1 MKKIICLSSIL
12 LLGFICNK
20 VEAQTTITLQPGSDE
35 GKDAM
40 VWAAPNLGM
49 DTINYGNDDRLL
61 THAWTNSSVPDTS
74 RSLIEFDLSSIPA
87 NAIIIDARLNIY
99 NNPTTDSFDGQH
111 SSLSGPNS
119 SVIRRITQAWDES
132 TVTWETKP
140 AFVTLNEVL
149 LDSSTTPN
157 EDFLNIDV
165 TQLIKDMIDNPS
177 TSFGFMLQLQNDEYY
192 RALVFASSDHVDSTL
207 HPELVVCYSLYT
219 SEPESPEENFDFKIY
234 PNPASQTVTIEL
246 GFDIDISMEIIN
258 SHGQVTRKISSIN
271 RTETIDISRLVG
283 GTYTIRLINKD
294 IVAIKKLVV
303 K

>member
-1 MKKIICLSSIL
+1 S
-12 LLGFICNK
+12 
-20 VEAQTTITLQPGSDE
+20 
-35 GKDAM
+35 
-40 VWAAPNLGM
+40 
-49 DTINYGNDDRLL
+49 
-61 THAWTNSSVPDTS
+61 
-74 RSLIEFDLSSIPA
+74 
-87 NAIIIDARLNIY
+87 
-99 NNPTTDSFDGQH
+99 
-111 SSLSGPNS
+111 
-119 SVIRRITQAWDES
+119 TQDY
-132 TVTWETKP
+132 
-140 AFVTLNEVL
+140 
-149 LDSSTTPN
+149 LD
-157 EDFLNIDV
+157 IDV
-165 TQLIKDMIDNPS
+165 TNLVIDMLEPS
-177 TSFGFMLQLQNDEYY
+177 VENNGFMIRMVDEINFYKG
-192 RALVFASSDHVDSTL
+192 VIFASSDHVDYTL